1 MKQTVAFRAV
11 GATVVVG
18 LAAIL
23 CAGALAAGSIQ
34 RGKYKGPVTG
44 STTEKVTFKVSGS
57 TVTNVK
63 VTPYVPNKCGSGG
76 APPLE
81 SSLPATIKGSKFKA
95 KLSEETSNGLVSG
108 TATVTGRFLAGGKV
122 KGLIE
127 NPLPGAKECAGN
139 FPYTA
144 ILAKGSSG
152 R

>member
-1 MKQTVAFRAV
+1 MKRGATFRVV
-11 GATVVVG
+11 GAPVVLG

-34 RGKYKGPVTG
+34 SGRYKGTVTG
-44 STTEKVTFKVSGS
+44 STTEKVSFKVSGS
-57 TVTNVK
+57 TVTKVK
-63 VTPYVPNKCGSGG
+63 VTPFVPNKCGAGG

-81 SSLPATIKGSKFKA
+81 SSAPATIKGGKFKA

-108 TATVTGRFLAGGKV
+108 TATVTGKFLAGGKV

-144 ILAKGSSG
+144 KLAK